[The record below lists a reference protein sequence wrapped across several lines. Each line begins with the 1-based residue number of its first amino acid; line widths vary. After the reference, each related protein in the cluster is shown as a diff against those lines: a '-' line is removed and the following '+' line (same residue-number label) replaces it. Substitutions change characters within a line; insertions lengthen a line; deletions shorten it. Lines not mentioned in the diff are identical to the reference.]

1 MWNEQLAAEVHAGNL
16 DAHYYWHLEQL
27 LLVSGAEKVIFVCSD
42 GSEEN
47 FVSMEYVPV
56 TGRAATLV
64 AGWKQFQADLLDFTP
79 AEVVPEAVGKTP
91 ESLPALRIEVTGM
104 VTASN
109 LEQFKAH
116 SLAVFGSINTEL
128 ETDQH
133 FADAEKAV
141 KWCGDVE
148 ERLEAAKQH
157 ALSQT
162 ESIDALFRTSDEISA
177 ELAPSV

>member
-1 MWNEQLAAEVHAGNL
+1 M
-16 DAHYYWHLEQL
+16 
-27 LLVSGAEKVIFVCSD
+27 
-42 GSEEN
+42 
-47 FVSMEYVPV
+47 
-56 TGRAATLV
+56 TLV

-79 AEVVPEAVGKTP
+79 SEVVPEAVGKTP

-116 SLAVFGSINTEL
+116 SLAVFGLINTEL

-162 ESIDALFRTSDEISA
+162 ESIDALFRTRRRDQSRGSRQASDARQAGESSQA
-177 ELAPSV
+177 QHP

>member
-1 MWNEQLAAEVHAGNL
+1 M
-16 DAHYYWHLEQL
+16 
-27 LLVSGAEKVIFVCSD
+27 
-42 GSEEN
+42 
-47 FVSMEYVPV
+47 
-56 TGRAATLV
+56 
-64 AGWKQFQADLLDFTP
+64 
-79 AEVVPEAVGKTP
+79 PEAVGKTP

-104 VTASN
+104 VIASN

-116 SLAVFGSINTEL
+116 SLAVFNSINTEL

-148 ERLEAAKQH
+148 ERLEAANQH

-162 ESIDALFRTSDEISA
+162 ESIDALFRTIDEISA
-177 ELAPSV
+177 VARAMRLMLDKLVKARKLSIREDIVMDAAKAL